1 MPELRGFVSAVGV
14 PIARGRLGRV
24 ILRVVTETIGTDR
37 YALDALIARGGM
49 GAIWRA
55 TDQVLGRPVA
65 IKFLHEHLA
74 GDPAAR
80 TRFEREARTAAS
92 LSHPNMANVLDYLD
106 GERPG
111 IVMEL
116 IEGETLTQVLE
127 RRGRLPVQEAV
138 AIAGAAL
145 AALDVAHRAGVVHR
159 DVKPGNILMAGDG
172 GVKVADFGIART
184 LGDST
189 LTATG
194 GLLATPHYVS
204 PEQLRGEP
212 ATPASDVF
220 GLGVLLWE
228 MLAGERPFE
237 GDSSIGIA
245 MARLNADV
253 PPIRDRRPE
262 VPPALATVIGR
273 ATATEPSERFAAAGE
288 MLAALRSI
296 HLEPER
302 PAPPA
307 HGGDTQV
314 LPLDQEHTR
323 RIDVPPPPAPRPAPV
338 WWTRLRRQAGL
349 IAFGVFAVVAGT
361 AIFLA
366 LPDGSVGVPT
376 LVGSRLSEATRVAEQ
391 EGLIVEVERV
401 DSVKPAGQVL
411 DQEPAAQ
418 TTADRGS
425 TVTLT
430 VSRGNLVRVPSLV
443 GYTLHDA
450 LVQLGAAGLAQGE
463 IVEQETGESEPG
475 TVLAQSPGPGET
487 VERDGSV
494 DLVVEAE
501 PPPDDHGGRGKPP
514 KDD

>member
-1 MPELRGFVSAVGV
+1 
-14 PIARGRLGRV
+14 
-24 ILRVVTETIGTDR
+24 
-37 YALDALIARGGM
+37 
-49 GAIWRA
+49 
-55 TDQVLGRPVA
+55 
-65 IKFLHEHLA
+65 
-74 GDPAAR
+74 
-80 TRFEREARTAAS
+80 
-92 LSHPNMANVLDYLD
+92 
-106 GERPG
+106 
-111 IVMEL
+111 
-116 IEGETLTQVLE
+116 
-127 RRGRLPVQEAV
+127 
-138 AIAGAAL
+138 
-145 AALDVAHRAGVVHR
+145 
-159 DVKPGNILMAGDG
+159 
-172 GVKVADFGIART
+172 VKVADFGIART